1 MIFNH
6 PDGGEILADI
16 YPIDFAGHENKPILF
31 FLYGV
36 FGYEKSAYIQAL
48 LVLMKKYDW
57 RGVFLNRR
65 GFHTQELKTE

>member
-1 MIFNH
+1 LIFNH

-36 FGYEKSAYIQAL
+36 FGYEKSAYI
-48 LVLMKKYDW
+48 
-57 RGVFLNRR
+57 
-65 GFHTQELKTE
+65 